1 MVIVFTSKTPEAMCF
16 NTSICFPYTLSTW
29 VPCIDWGHSVIPKV
43 VFMKGYPWYYF
54 IHERFEAHR
63 KQMGLFLLGAFF
75 VIYKYLIT
83 GVLMRNSKILR
94 VCSCVKIAPLSLVQS
109 TMKFAVGRFC
119 GSLKQLNCRF
129 LPLQS
134 MVLSLIAAKYDQSCA
149 LYPILKQVIP
159 SPQVMGIW
167 WNWLHEKCSQ
177 NWVPNL
183 GRFNKKY
190 IKLKLFSPPKWVCKL
205 DKYGQHWAQ
214 SRVKLP
220 GGHCSFSLQFYTLD

>member
-1 MVIVFTSKTPEAMCF
+1 MC
-16 NTSICFPYTLSTW
+16 I
-29 VPCIDWGHSVIPKV
+29 
-43 VFMKGYPWYYF
+43 
-54 IHERFEAHR
+54 
-63 KQMGLFLLGAFF
+63 F
-75 VIYKYLIT
+75 VNYKYLIT
-83 GVLMRNSKILR
+83 GVLMRNSNILKEYG
-94 VCSCVKIAPLSLVQS
+94 CVKIYFLSLVQT
-109 TMKFAVGRFC
+109 TMKFALRRFC

-129 LPLQS
+129 FFPLKS
-134 MVLSLIAAKYDQSCA
+134 MVLRLIAAKYDQSCA
-149 LYPILKQVIP
+149 LYPILKQVIL

-190 IKLKLFSPPKWVCKL
+190 IKLKLFFPPPKWVCKL

-220 GGHCSFSLQFYTLD
+220 RGHCSFSLQFYTLD